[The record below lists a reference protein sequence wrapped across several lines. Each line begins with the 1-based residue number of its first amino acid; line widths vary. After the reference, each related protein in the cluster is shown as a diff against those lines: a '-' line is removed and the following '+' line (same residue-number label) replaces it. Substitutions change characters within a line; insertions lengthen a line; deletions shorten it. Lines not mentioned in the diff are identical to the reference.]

1 MFPCIMRQ
9 KTTKNGKFNP
19 IYHEMTVAAYTIS
32 ERRYG
37 RNRKLRCV
45 SEGYSMVQWHGCHKG
60 LVFTAF
66 GAGILLALC
75 FPVKIMLFILA
86 VMLVI
91 LGLIACQR

>member
-1 MFPCIMRQ
+1 MA
-9 KTTKNGKFNP
+9 
-19 IYHEMTVAAYTIS
+19 H
-32 ERRYG
+32 
-37 RNRKLRCV
+37 NR
-45 SEGYSMVQWHGCHKG
+45 GCPKG

-91 LGLIACQR
+91 LGVTACQR

>member
-1 MFPCIMRQ
+1 MA
-9 KTTKNGKFNP
+9 
-19 IYHEMTVAAYTIS
+19 H
-32 ERRYG
+32 
-37 RNRKLRCV
+37 NR
-45 SEGYSMVQWHGCHKG
+45 GCPKG

-91 LGLIACQR
+91 LGVTSCQRQTYLKEASYESCSIQKSQSIKRYIENVI

>member
-1 MFPCIMRQ
+1 MGGVDSMAQ
-9 KTTKNGKFNP
+9 
-19 IYHEMTVAAYTIS
+19 
-32 ERRYG
+32 
-37 RNRKLRCV
+37 NR
-45 SEGYSMVQWHGCHKG
+45 GCPKG

-91 LGLIACQR
+91 LGVTSCQR

>member
-1 MFPCIMRQ
+1 MILS
-9 KTTKNGKFNP
+9 FNQLNN
-19 IYHEMTVAAYTIS
+19 YCGDDSMAH
-32 ERRYG
+32 
-37 RNRKLRCV
+37 NR
-45 SEGYSMVQWHGCHKG
+45 GCPKG

-91 LGLIACQR
+91 LGITSCQR

>member
-1 MFPCIMRQ
+1 
-9 KTTKNGKFNP
+9 
-19 IYHEMTVAAYTIS
+19 
-32 ERRYG
+32 
-37 RNRKLRCV
+37 
-45 SEGYSMVQWHGCHKG
+45 MVQWRGCYKG

>member
-1 MFPCIMRQ
+1 MTFPYNVIELDNRLSNFTEDDSMAHQ
-9 KTTKNGKFNP
+9 K
-19 IYHEMTVAAYTIS
+19 
-32 ERRYG
+32 
-37 RNRKLRCV
+37 
-45 SEGYSMVQWHGCHKG
+45 GCPKG

-91 LGLIACQR
+91 LGVTSCQR